1 MTSFKLEFAAA
12 TDMGK
17 VRKNNEDS
25 YLLDPALEL
34 AIVAD
39 GMGGHNSGEVASQ
52 LAVKVTR
59 DKYESMKNTG
69 MKPSPFNDKF
79 SLEANQLGFA
89 VQLANSVI
97 YEAGSAGPDNKG
109 MGTTLS
115 AALLNK
121 SKLSIAHIG
130 DSRIYLLRQ
139 GAMQQLTEDH
149 SLVMEHV
156 RKGLLTREQADV
168 SPLQNILTRALGTQ
182 KAPAVDLVETELEEN
197 DRLLFCTDGLFKAVK
212 EAQLQ
217 EMIRLQPDD
226 GKACAELV
234 TAANAAGGP
243 DNITVIIGTVR
254 KKSFKENLKDMFRKS
269 YA

>member
-1 MTSFKLEFAAA
+1 MTFKIDFAGAS
-12 TDMGK
+12 DMGK
-17 VRKNNEDS
+17 VRKNNEDNF
-25 YLLDPALEL
+25 LLDPGLEL

-59 DKYESMKNTG
+59 DKYESMKLTG
-69 MKPSPFNDKF
+69 MKPTPFNDKF

-97 YEAGSAGPDNKG
+97 YEAGTAGPENKG

-130 DSRIYLLRQ
+130 DSRIYLLRRN
-139 GAMQQLTEDH
+139 AMQQLTEDH

-156 RKGLLTREQADV
+156 KKGLLTREQAEV

-182 KAPAVDLVETELEEN
+182 KTPAVDLVETELEEG

-212 EAQLQ
+212 EGSLQ
-217 EMIRLQPDD
+217 EMLRIQPDNAR
-226 GKACAELV
+226 ACAELV
-234 TAANAAGGP
+234 AAANANGGP
-243 DNITVIIGTVR
+243 DNITVILGTV
-254 KKSFKENLKDMFRKS
+254 KKKTLKENIKDMFKKS